1 MDQRHASRLGDNV
14 ETCYPPTW
22 GAAPRMPRFVLTF
35 ASWGS
40 VRAAGWLVGS
50 CSAECPYSVAVTD
63 EGTAG
68 LGSPARRKI
77 EIHPETVARASPPLS
92 PRGPATR
99 AVPRRPLPVA
109 RLLVAFVVVAA
120 LASGALA
127 FAVSR
132 SSLTV
137 EGIAEG
143 QTVTRR
149 DLPALTVRVETSGA
163 GAGDVRVE
171 VNGEQVQPVDDGEGA
186 LVVGPQAMTALLS
199 AGDNTLAVSQPGR
212 FGLGGV
218 NVERTFRF
226 DPAAP
231 WFMVPAAVP
240 APSADRP
247 TVLRGLV
254 DGAAALT
261 ANGQAVV
268 IEQGGAFTVRV
279 APGTT
284 TVALVATD
292 AAGNPAPAT
301 VTVTDEPPPA
311 AYLPTAA
318 VHVTAHG
325 WADPAVRNHII
336 ELARAG
342 WIDAVQLD
350 IKDEGGTVGYASAVP
365 LAVASGAAAGVYDAP
380 AALAEL
386 HALDVRVIGRIVCF
400 LDPQLARWAWGEGE
414 TDMLVLRGAEP
425 LPTDYGDAAFTN
437 VADASVRQ
445 YQIDLAVEAAGL
457 GFDEILYDYVR
468 RPEGDLESMTFPG
481 IYGSPTVAVARFVA
495 ETASKLEGTGTLLGV
510 SVFGIA
516 ATRPD
521 QIAQDIRLLAP
532 HVDYVAPMLYPSH
545 WGPGE
550 FGVADPN
557 RQPGDIVAASLV
569 DFHHAVAGS
578 GAAVVPWLQDFSAGG
593 VTYGPVEVRAQ
604 IDAARA
610 AGSPGFLLWNSG
622 STYTSEALAPPTTTV
637 PPTTPTSASPTT
649 VATPGPPTTAGPPT
663 AAPTTLPPTTAR

>member
-1 MDQRHASRLGDNV
+1 MTGDGR
-14 ETCYPPTW
+14 T
-22 GAAPRMPRFVLTF
+22 VLPEW
-35 ASWGS
+35 S
-40 VRAAGWLVGS
+40 
-50 CSAECPYSVAVTD
+50 YSVAVPD
-63 EGTAG
+63 EETTGRD
-68 LGSPARRKI
+68 SSARRKV
-77 EIHPETVARASPPLS
+77 EIHTAPVARAITVPSR
-92 PRGPATR
+92 RGTATPAG
-99 AVPRRPLPVA
+99 ARRPLAVA
-109 RLLVAFVVVAA
+109 RLVGGFVLVAA
-120 LASGALA
+120 LASATLV
-127 FAVSR
+127 FAISR
-132 SSLTV
+132 STLTV
-137 EGIAEG
+137 DGIADG
-143 QTVTRR
+143 QTVSRR
-149 DLPALTVRVETSGA
+149 DLATLTLRVGSSGA

-171 VNGEQVQPVDDGEGA
+171 VNGEAVQPVDDDGGT
-186 LVVGPQAMTALLS
+186 LVVGPQTMAAMLS
-199 AGDNTLAVSQPGR
+199 AGDNTLVVSQPGR
-212 FGLGGV
+212 FGLGGAT
-218 NVERTFRF
+218 VERSFRF

-231 WFMVPAAVP
+231 SFLLPAAVP
-240 APSADRP
+240 ASTAERP
-247 TVLRGLV
+247 TVLRGMV
-254 DGAAALT
+254 NGAAALT
-261 ANGQAVV
+261 ANGQVV
-268 IEQGGAFTVRV
+268 VLEPGGAFTVRV
-279 APGTT
+279 APGMT
-284 TVALVATD
+284 TVALAATD
-292 AAGNPAPAT
+292 AAGNPATAT
-301 VTVTDEPPPA
+301 VPVTDEPPPA
-311 AYLPTAA
+311 AYPPTAA

-325 WADPAVRNHII
+325 WADPAVRTHII

-350 IKDEGGTVGYASAVP
+350 IKDEGGTVGYASTVP

-400 LDPQLARWAWGEGE
+400 LDPQLASWAWGQGE

-437 VADASVRQ
+437 VANASVRQ

-468 RPEGDLESMTFPG
+468 RPEGDLENITFPG
-481 IYGSPTVAVARFVA
+481 LVGSPTAAVARFVA
-495 ETASKLEGTGTLLGV
+495 ETDGQLEGTGALLGV

-532 HVDYVAPMLYPSH
+532 HVDYVAPMIYPSH

-557 RQPGDIVAASLV
+557 RQPADIVGASLV
-569 DFHHAVAGS
+569 DFHLAVAGS

-622 STYTSEALAPPTTTV
+622 STYTMEALAPPTTTV
-637 PPTTPTSASPTT
+637 PPTAPATT
-649 VATPGPPTTAGPPT
+649 GPPTTAGPPT
-663 AAPTTLPPTTAR
+663 TPPSPTTASAPAAASPTTVATPAPPTTAGPPIAAPTTLPPTTVP

>member
-1 MDQRHASRLGDNV
+1 MRERGS
-14 ETCYPPTW
+14 
-22 GAAPRMPRFVLTF
+22 GAASLFHHSRGPCGIELA
-35 ASWGS
+35 ASETRPDPG
-40 VRAAGWLVGS
+40 VRQ
-50 CSAECPYSVAVTD
+50 CPYSVRMPD
-63 EGTAG
+63 EGMTG
-68 LGSPARRKI
+68 RGSPARRKI
-77 EIHPETVARASPPLS
+77 EIHPETVVRASSPRS
-92 PRGPATR
+92 PRGMGSR
-99 AVPRRPLPVA
+99 VVPRRPRPVA

-120 LASGALA
+120 LASGGLA

-132 SSLTV
+132 SGLTV
-137 EGIAEG
+137 DGIAEG
-143 QTVTRR
+143 QIVTRR
-149 DLPALTVRVETSGA
+149 DLPTLTVRVDSTGV

-171 VNGEQVQPVDDGEGA
+171 VNGEPMQPVDDGQGA
-186 LVVGPQAMTALLS
+186 LLVGPEAIAAVLA
-199 AGDNTLAVSQPGR
+199 AGDNTLVVSQRGR
-212 FGLGGV
+212 FGLGAAK
-218 NVERTFRF
+218 VERAFRF

-231 WFMVPAAVP
+231 SFMVPAAVP
-240 APSADRP
+240 VPTADRP

-268 IEQGGAFTVRV
+268 LEPGGAFTVHV
-279 APGTT
+279 APGMTA
-284 TVALVATD
+284 VALAATD
-292 AAGNPAPAT
+292 AAGNPASAT
-301 VTVTDEPPPA
+301 VAVTDDLPVA
-311 AYLPTAA
+311 AYPPTSA

-325 WADPAVRNHII
+325 WVDPAVRTHII
-336 ELARAG
+336 DLARAG
-342 WIDAVQLD
+342 LIDAVQLD
-350 IKDEGGTVGYASAVP
+350 IKDEGGTVGYASTVP
-365 LAVASGAAAGVYDAP
+365 LAVASGAVAGVYDAR
-380 AALAEL
+380 AAVDEL
-386 HALDVRVIGRIVCF
+386 HALGVRVIGRIVCF
-400 LDPQLARWAWGEGE
+400 LDPKLASWAWAQGQ

-437 VADASVRQ
+437 VANASVRQ

-468 RPEGDLESMTFPG
+468 RPEGDPGNMTFPG
-481 IYGSPTVAVARFVA
+481 LDGSPTVAVARFVA
-495 ETASKLEGTGTLLGV
+495 ETDGQLANTGALLGV

-516 ATRPD
+516 ATRPE

-532 HVDYVAPMLYPSH
+532 HVDYVSPMIYPSH

-622 STYTSEALAPPTTTV
+622 STYTVEALAPP
-637 PPTTPTSASPTT
+637 A
-649 VATPGPPTTAGPPT
+649 
-663 AAPTTLPPTTAR
+663 TTLPPTTVQ